1 MGNTSSKVKNRYNSK
16 VYDKITVQLKK
27 DLVCRFEEKLAQE
40 GETKAGFFRKAI
52 QAYLGDPPD

>member
-1 MGNTSSKVKNRYNSK
+1 MGKTSSEVKNRYNK
-16 VYDKITVQLKK
+16 KAYEQIAVRLNK
-27 DLVCRFEEKLAQE
+27 DLVFRFAEKLAQQ